1 MSPRDFVMPAS
12 RGLADRCSAWVADP
26 GVSPPTKPAATV
38 ILVRDGVDGVEVFVQ
53 RRVSTMAF
61 APRMT
66 VFPGGSVDATDY
78 QPLPWAG
85 PSPTEWASVLA
96 PAPGGELDQAGD
108 RHEGDPAGD
117 EAEVSAFATAA
128 AVVTAAIRELFE
140 EAGVLLAGV
149 RGHTA
154 IEATNTADLV
164 RARGQLLT
172 RERSLA
178 QVLTEHELVAR
189 TDLLGFH
196 AHWITPEVE
205 PRRYD
210 TYFFSALVPPGQAAD
225 AETTEAEIADWV
237 LACDI
242 LQEGT
247 DSLMP
252 PTRVCLEA
260 IAAAPS
266 AAAFVAA
273 RQPVPTVMPVPVLT
287 DRGWAMRADL
297 P

>member
-1 MSPRDFVMPAS
+1 MTMPVRDFLMPAS
-12 RGLADRCSAWVADP
+12 RGLADRCAAWVAEP
-26 GVSPPTKPAATV
+26 GAPPPTKPAATV

-53 RRVSTMAF
+53 RRVATMAF

-66 VFPGGSVDATDY
+66 VFPGGSVDAADREA
-78 QPLPWAG
+78 LPWAG
-85 PSPTEWASVLA
+85 PEPAAWAAILGQPPDA
-96 PAPGGELDQAGD
+96 TGA
-108 RHEGDPAGD
+108 
-117 EAEVSAFATAA
+117 ATASA
-128 AVVTAAIRELFE
+128 LVSAAIRELFE
-140 EAGVLLAGV
+140 EAGILLAGAD
-149 RGHTA
+149 GHTA
-154 IEATNTADLV
+154 IEATATAGLA

-172 RERSLA
+172 RERSFA
-178 QVLTEHELVAR
+178 QVLTEHGLVAR
-189 TDLLGFH
+189 TDLLGHH

-210 TYFFSALVPPGQAAD
+210 THFFTALVPPGQAAD
-225 AETTEAEIADWV
+225 AETTEAEIAGWV
-237 LACDI
+237 LARDI

-266 AAAFVAA
+266 AAAFVAG
-273 RQPVPTVMPVPVLT
+273 RHRVPTVMPVPVLT
-287 DRGWAMRADL
+287 AAGWAMRAEW